1 MNHRFALLE
10 TIDPQSVEALLD
22 RAFGT
27 DRHTR
32 TAYRVRAGTD
42 AIPAL
47 SFAALRDDGALAGTI
62 QCWPVELRTPDDA
75 VPMIMVGPVAVDPR
89 WQQAGLGQRLMHHML
104 ATAKHSALPG
114 ADALMLIGDREYYER
129 FFGFSNVRTG
139 LWTLPGPF
147 ERDRLLA
154 LGSGVPAVAGQVAA
168 RFVRSD
174 LPTPAP
180 MP

>member
-1 MNHRFALLE
+1 
-10 TIDPQSVEALLD
+10 
-22 RAFGT
+22 
-27 DRHTR
+27 
-32 TAYRVRAGTD
+32 
-42 AIPAL
+42 
-47 SFAALRDDGALAGTI
+47 
-62 QCWPVELRTPDDA
+62 
-75 VPMIMVGPVAVDPR
+75 
-89 WQQAGLGQRLMHHML
+89 
-104 ATAKHSALPG
+104 
-114 ADALMLIGDREYYER
+114 MLIGDREYYER